1 MNIEM
6 RLAVEELFGRYVA
19 SIDDNHLEA
28 WPDCFVEECRY
39 VITNRENHA
48 AGLPHGVIYATSK
61 GMLKDRISSLR
72 EANIYEKHQY
82 RHLGGSV
89 RIVGTDND
97 LIDVRSSFLIL
108 RIMHDGE
115 TTIFAT
121 GEYLD
126 KVVSTDKQY
135 LFKERL
141 VVTDS
146 QKYDTLLALPL

>member
-19 SIDDNHLEA
+19 SIDNDDLEA
-28 WPDCFVEECRY
+28 WPDYFVEKCRY

-61 GMLKDRISSLR
+61 GMLKDRVSSLR
-72 EANIYEKHQY
+72 EANIYEKHRY
-82 RHLGGSV
+82 RHLGGAV
-89 RIVGTDND
+89 QIVGTDND
-97 LIDVRSSFLIL
+97 VIDVRSSFLVV

-115 TTIFAT
+115 TMIFAT

-126 KVVSTDKQY
+126 KVVSVDRQY